1 VEQAV
6 AVRSGRRGGAR
17 RPTGRRRARGHDSWA
32 RRRRPR
38 PRATKA
44 SRRRIDDDSLL
55 QGWIEVSQRR
65 IEAPGGGS
73 TTTASSMASQQIQ
86 RPRRPR
92 CGSGLLFVH
101 GRGSGRS
108 ALPGRR
114 SGEVVLPGRG
124 SGEDDLSGNGYGEE
138 ETPVADPA
146 RCGGA
151 GIGLGTG
158 SSVGSRMGS
167 PTGSWFFLFFLTINR
182 GGHPK
187 KPAAGNRLTAAGKAA
202 RRG

>member
-1 VEQAV
+1 MSSSLQSWVEQTV
-6 AVRSGRRGGAR
+6 AVWRAAWQRMTGRRA
-17 RPTGRRRARGHDSWA
+17 TAERRRARG
-32 RRRRPR
+32 R
-38 PRATKA
+38 
-44 SRRRIDDDSLL
+44 DSLL
-55 QGWIEVSQRR
+55 QGRIEVSRRR

-73 TTTASSMASQQIQ
+73 TTTASSMASRRIQ

-92 CGSGLLFVH
+92 RGSGLLFVH

-124 SGEDDLSGNGYGEE
+124 SGEDDLSGGGYGEE
-138 ETPVADPA
+138 ETPAADPA

-167 PTGSWFFLFFLTINR
+167 PTGS
-182 GGHPK
+182 
-187 KPAAGNRLTAAGKAA
+187 
-202 RRG
+202 